1 MKYKDKKIEK
11 IFVQILS
18 YYKIKN
24 LIKRLIY
31 CEQIEPAKKINQF
44 SFEYFLKLKI
54 HSKRKIEYKIKI
66 NIAKSVAKFVIYL
79 FVNC

>member
-24 LIKRLIY
+24 LIKRLRH
-31 CEQIEPAKKINQF
+31 CEQIQPAKKLNQF

-66 NIAKSVAKFVIYL
+66 KIAKNVAKFDIFSL
-79 FVNC
+79 F